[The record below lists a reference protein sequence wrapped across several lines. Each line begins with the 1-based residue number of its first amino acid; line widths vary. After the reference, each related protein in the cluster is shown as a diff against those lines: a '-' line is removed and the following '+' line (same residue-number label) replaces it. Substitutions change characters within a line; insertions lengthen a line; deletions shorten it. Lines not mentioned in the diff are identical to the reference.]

1 MAATEPVLA
10 AVSGER
16 EGKRSLEGLAQLP
29 LLSEKLNYWQEKC
42 HTKNCKQNAKWKK
55 KNIKCHDNNTQ
66 IRIVPSSSF
75 VLSLICFNNL

>member
-55 KNIKCHDNNTQ
+55 KILNAMIITHK
-66 IRIVPSSSF
+66 
-75 VLSLICFNNL
+75 